1 MKSSNHVYTFVPEIM
16 GKEDKED
23 CAATVCLWENDINGL
38 SCVNGT
44 SKVQGGGVEET
55 ISVFVAG

>member
-1 MKSSNHVYTFVPEIM
+1 MYTFVPEIM
-16 GKEDKED
+16 GKEEKED